1 MVKIRGQWPVVSD
14 QLKAAVEAIKKTF
27 DLRDAFVFGGT
38 AFIATGVWQIYRPAA
53 LIITGSIFFWLGI
66 RKVK

>member
-1 MVKIRGQWPVVSD
+1 MVKKIREALGVRC
-14 QLKAAVEAIKKTF
+14 EAIKDLIVKTF

-38 AFIATGVWQIYRPAA
+38 GLIGAGVWQINRPAA
-53 LIITGSIFFWLGI
+53 FIITGAIFFWLGI